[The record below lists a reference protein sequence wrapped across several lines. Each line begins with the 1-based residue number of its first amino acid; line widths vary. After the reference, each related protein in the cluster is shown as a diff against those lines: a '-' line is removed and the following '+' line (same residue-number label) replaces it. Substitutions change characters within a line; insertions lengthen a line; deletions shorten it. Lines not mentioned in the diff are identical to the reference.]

1 MFIAALVFGI
11 GAVLVL
17 VLGTGSARE
26 VESDDRYTMYPADEP
41 RRPDKFTRNESH
53 PLPKR
58 ASVTTPAAP
67 AMPTPEYTP
76 FADKAE
82 LGKESVSEG
91 RGPLYS
97 NGDFAREDAAGTFN
111 PTEASNRYHR
121 NMPNQVT
128 AA

>member
-53 PLPKR
+53 PLPER

-67 AMPTPEYTP
+67 AMPTPEYT
-76 FADKAE
+76 AEKAE
-82 LGKESVSEG
+82 LVQESISVVG
-91 RGPLYS
+91 NTY
-97 NGDFAREDAAGTFN
+97 N
-111 PTEASNRYHR
+111 PGVFDLSYTQI
-121 NMPNQVT
+121 PVT

>member
-53 PLPKR
+53 PLPQT

-67 AMPTPEYTP
+67 AMPTPEYT
-76 FADKAE
+76 AEKAE
-82 LGKESVSEG
+82 LVKESISEG

-97 NGDFAREDAAGTFN
+97 NGDFEREDAAGTYN
-111 PTEASNRYHR
+111 PGVFDLSYTQI
-121 NMPNQVT
+121 PVT
-128 AA
+128 YA

>member
-53 PLPKR
+53 PLPQT

-67 AMPTPEYTP
+67 AMPTPEYT
-76 FADKAE
+76 AEKAE
-82 LGKESVSEG
+82 LVQESSIDSSIVG
-91 RGPLYS
+91 
-97 NGDFAREDAAGTFN
+97 
-111 PTEASNRYHR
+111 NRY
-121 NMPNQVT
+121 NSGVFDLSYEQIPVM

>member
-67 AMPTPEYTP
+67 AMPTPEYTTE
-76 FADKAE
+76 KAE
-82 LGKESVSEG
+82 LVKESISEG